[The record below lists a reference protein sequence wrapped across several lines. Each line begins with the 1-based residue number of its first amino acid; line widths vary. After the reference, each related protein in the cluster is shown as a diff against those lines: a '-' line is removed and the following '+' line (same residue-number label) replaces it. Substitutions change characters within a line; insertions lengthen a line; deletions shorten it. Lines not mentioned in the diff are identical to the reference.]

1 MAANK
6 EVVQLKGKTYIYYSN
21 KGLVLRKALGIPWP
35 ERNLPK
41 NKELI
46 DGMVKKLRDAVSQY
60 RNDHGVNPSRDY
72 IRDVLKKEPIR
83 ESKNLLEY
91 YNEFLA
97 SKKEQV
103 QIGELN
109 PNSLSDIVS
118 LKSAL
123 LGYEEYSST
132 KYHLSDIN
140 EDFLGR
146 FKEYLLTKKKVSE
159 NTAQKRINSL
169 KAFLIYYDDN
179 N

>member
-1 MAANK
+1 
-6 EVVQLKGKTYIYYSN
+6 
-21 KGLVLRKALGIPWP
+21 
-35 ERNLPK
+35 
-41 NKELI
+41 
-46 DGMVKKLRDAVSQY
+46 
-60 RNDHGVNPSRDY
+60 
-72 IRDVLKKEPIR
+72 
-83 ESKNLLEY
+83 
-91 YNEFLA
+91 
-97 SKKEQV
+97 
-103 QIGELN
+103 
-109 PNSLSDIVS
+109 LSDIVS

-169 KAFLIYYDDN
+169 KAFLIYYEDN